1 VQLTARAECFLVG
14 HPDPLRESIR
24 CLEAY
29 AAAGADVL
37 FAPGVRERE
46 DIRAI
51 VEAVSPKPVNVLM
64 SSNTGLR
71 ESDLAALGVRRVSV
85 GSALAW
91 AAWAGFLRAARPL
104 AEEGSFAGLE
114 GIASFVELNSLF
126 QG

>member
-1 VQLTARAECFLVG
+1 
-14 HPDPLRESIR
+14 
-24 CLEAY
+24 
-29 AAAGADVL
+29 
-37 FAPGVRERE
+37 VRERE

-71 ESDLAALGVRRVSV
+71 ESDLAALGVRCVSV